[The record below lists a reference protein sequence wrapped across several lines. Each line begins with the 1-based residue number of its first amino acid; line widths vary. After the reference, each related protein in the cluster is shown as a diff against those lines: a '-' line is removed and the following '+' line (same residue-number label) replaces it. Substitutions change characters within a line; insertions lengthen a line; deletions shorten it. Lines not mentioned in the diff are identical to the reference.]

1 MEICIC
7 LFIYFLFNGHMPTV
21 PKELSILL
29 VLVKILKLELKIA
42 VNLSKSVYNVIHN
55 KISI

>member
-1 MEICIC
+1 
-7 LFIYFLFNGHMPTV
+7 MPTV

-42 VNLSKSVYNVIHN
+42 VNLSKRVYNVIHN